1 MKTIERYV
9 SGSCLS
15 AFLLAWLVL
24 TFVLSVGLLVKVTSL
39 IAKGMSVAIVGRYLL
54 TAIPET
60 LGFTIPLAILVAA
73 LLVFG
78 RLSADS
84 EIAAM
89 RACGVDLLQIM
100 RAPLGFALAMSL
112 LCLYLNNE
120 VTPRNDRR
128 LDLLRAQASA
138 DLGLDAMEPGK
149 FNDGPGG
156 LAICFARRQG
166 DWLYD
171 VLIFGRATNG
181 VEREVR
187 AARARIVEQGD
198 DLQLDFYDV
207 WIDPF
212 ADDRPGAANAAR
224 FSYTVAGAFR
234 PANRPRKLRNDGFRE
249 LLVHLREARAM
260 ASDPRAAARI
270 VAACPSCRPED
281 PRREPPCT
289 DPVHRLARDWI
300 RAAPL
305 SEPEMH
311 AALLRQCPHCRA
323 GACDDPNHARVRR
336 AAEKRRELLGLPEQV
351 RVELHKRLAF
361 ASAAFFF
368 ALIGMPLGIR
378 AHRRESTVGV
388 AVGLGIALAFY
399 LAMILADALA
409 RHPGLQPHLICWIPV
424 ALCTAAAAIL
434 IPRNQ

>member
-156 LAICFARRQG
+156 MAICFARRQG

-171 VLIFGRATNG
+171 VLIFGRG
-181 VEREVR
+181 HV
-187 AARARIVEQGD
+187 
-198 DLQLDFYDV
+198 
-207 WIDPF
+207 
-212 ADDRPGAANAAR
+212 AANALRPRLDHRGQPVGVRHLDRAGGEHR
-224 FSYTVAGAFR
+224 RDQPPEGGPPQQPPQRQPLGAVMRAAGQRCQQRQQAVGDAQQPEGRHNAAPVHAGGLQQHHQAGGEDQAHGVAGVEDVADRGAALGVDGAHHGRQQRIRQR
-234 PANRPRKLRNDGFRE
+234 PAAAGGECGRAQGTIT
-249 LLVHLREARAM
+249 ARATYPHP
-260 ASDPRAAARI
+260 AAGLHRGREHQQAAEAAAVGHAGGGERNHESPEPRA
-270 VAACPSCRPED
+270 EQQ
-281 PRREPPCT
+281 
-289 DPVHRLARDWI
+289 
-300 RAAPL
+300 
-305 SEPEMH
+305 
-311 AALLRQCPHCRA
+311 ALLRVVQA
-323 GACDDPNHARVRR
+323 
-336 AAEKRRELLGLPEQV
+336 
-351 RVELHKRLAF
+351 
-361 ASAAFFF
+361 
-368 ALIGMPLGIR
+368 
-378 AHRRESTVGV
+378 
-388 AVGLGIALAFY
+388 
-399 LAMILADALA
+399 
-409 RHPGLQPHLICWIPV
+409 
-424 ALCTAAAAIL
+424 
-434 IPRNQ
+434 